1 MHLLQKPCGAVID
14 ACDASG
20 ASVAGLDV
28 RSYRALSLQVVE
40 VALHLRAFHQRLPV
54 DRPLTS
60 GVCRRADRRPPA
72 ACTSNRPQ
80 AVRHTRAKRSL
91 PDCD

>member
-72 ACTSNRPQ
+72 ACTSNRPI
-80 AVRHTRAKRSL
+80 AVDRREPTTVK
-91 PDCD
+91 